1 MKAGDIKQVDQI
13 LIRFNRHISRLIKLA
28 GQIEPNNL
36 DIDRIKRLINIIRES
51 NPIMLLEG
59 CKDTIWD
66 HSDKIIKKD
75 LNFFISNL
83 DSLNSKYINKKSDN
97 AWLED
102 IVKLMADRLSVI
114 SQDQKKYIW
123 DCLNGMLQDIIE
135 YRILIGDFNN
145 S

>member
-1 MKAGDIKQVDQI
+1 M
-13 LIRFNRHISRLIKLA
+13 
-28 GQIEPNNL
+28 
-36 DIDRIKRLINIIRES
+36 
-51 NPIMLLEG
+51 
-59 CKDTIWD
+59 
-66 HSDKIIKKD
+66 
-75 LNFFISNL
+75 NFFISNL

-102 IVKLMADRLSVI
+102 IVKLMADRLSDI